1 MPKSVQFRRLG
12 SGVVGCTVGLAP
24 HLFVGAYGASQ
35 ADALSQAGALAAQ
48 IQNLADQH
56 PEVAAAIK
64 LVPGGAPALM
74 AISTAAALYNNPKL
88 SAKDVVN
95 EVGPKVANVVKSIL
109 SLF

>member
-1 MPKSVQFRRLG
+1 
-12 SGVVGCTVGLAP
+12 VGCTVGLAP

-74 AISTAAALYNNPKL
+74 AISTAAALYNNPNI
-88 SAKDVVN
+88 SAKAVIS
-95 EVGPKVANVVKSIL
+95 EVGPKVASVVKSIL